1 MGVVSGVGEASG
13 PVKKTVGKM
22 ISDKATTMILETK
35 VAILSSLKQTKANA
49 DKAFERAKASKKDTY
64 LAILEEVGLTTVQKE
79 GIRTKV
85 YNLVRR
91 KKISDRGVFS
101 YACIRCRMCFDGRKI
116 LIQHLEI
123 VHPEF
128 YRRIVLDCKMND
140 QDMKS
145 LLSKIVMTAPYLRQS
160 CSGEATPWGTPV
172 PSVYTPIGTPTP
184 PGETPIGSPIPPE
197 DTLEGTHVPQE
208 STPGGTPLPPESTPE
223 GTPLPPEDTPE
234 GTAEPQESTPGVTPK
249 PSESTPGGTPLPPED
264 TPEGTAEPQE
274 SIPGGAPEPSEST
287 PGGTPL
293 PPEDTPEGTP
303 EPPEDTPEGT
313 PEPQESTPGRILL
326 PPEDTPGGIPVPVNA
341 TIALIDIT
349 EEMPS
354 VGFPGGTLRPP
365 ENASIPLI
373 DISEE
378 MPPVAAPG
386 EDAAIEGGVKTATKR
401 KLITFNK
408 EDASSTKK
416 FKLII

>member
-101 YACIRCRMCFDGRKI
+101 YACIRCRMYFDGRKI

-264 TPEGTAEPQE
+264 TPEGT
-274 SIPGGAPEPSEST
+274 
-287 PGGTPL
+287 
-293 PPEDTPEGTP
+293 
-303 EPPEDTPEGT
+303 

>member
-264 TPEGTAEPQE
+264 TPEGT
-274 SIPGGAPEPSEST
+274 
-287 PGGTPL
+287 
-293 PPEDTPEGTP
+293 
-303 EPPEDTPEGT
+303 